1 MKKKIN
7 FIENIIKEYNDDSNT
22 IVLYSDNNSLHTLL
36 CNKKNDKYCVE
47 IETDV
52 STSRVYYDMKDKSD
66 VEELYEILEL
76 KFN

>member
-22 IVLYSDNNSLHTLL
+22 IVLYSDSTSLHTLL

-52 STSRVYYDMKDKSD
+52 STSSVYYNMKDKSD

>member
-22 IVLYSDNNSLHTLL
+22 IVLYS
-36 CNKKNDKYCVE
+36 E

-52 STSRVYYDMKDKSD
+52 STSRVYYNMKDKSD